1 MDSLTGTPTPGSLGK
16 PSPNEDPYT
25 SSSRDPRSLDRPP
38 VLEILESHRVLIFP
52 FGLLSQDWVRK
63 EMMLS
68 STTCD
73 LLVTCPRRVQMGPHP
88 GGIGIGSRMLSMRN
102 KGIEHR
108 ISVCVVDMVDMPF
121 VHADVSAWGAVRW
134 RRLILTLPLRGG

>member
-1 MDSLTGTPTPGSLGK
+1 VDSLIGIPTPDFLGK
-16 PSPNEDPYT
+16 PSPSEDPYT
-25 SSSRDPRSLDRPP
+25 SSLQDPKSLDQPP

-52 FGLLSQDWVRK
+52 FGLLSRDWVRK

-73 LLVTCPRRVQMGPHP
+73 LFVTYPRRVQMGLRPE
-88 GGIGIGSRMLSMRN
+88 GTGIGSRMSNMRN

-108 ISVCVVDMVDMPF
+108 ISVCVADRVDMPF

-134 RRLILTLPLRGG
+134 RRLILT